1 MSEITTLHKG
11 EFVLV
16 GLVDETIEVT
26 VENNVYSFSEAN
38 HLVLELLNALKTIN
52 TEKQWSLI
60 KRKWRKGVGG
70 NIKDTDLT
78 TQRLGNL
85 AKLVVDDW
93 DMDTLLSY
101 AYEQVF
107 QNYQY
112 NIDCAV
118 TDAESYD
125 LEDLDKGNGNE

>member
-26 VENNVYSFSEAN
+26 VENNVYSFSEAKD
-38 HLVLELLNALKTIN
+38 LVLELSNAIKTIN
-52 TEKQWSLI
+52 TEKG
-60 KRKWRKGVGG
+60 KAVGG
-70 NIKDTDLT
+70 DIKDTDLT
-78 TQRLGNL
+78 TERLENL

-101 AYEQVF
+101 AHEQVF
-107 QNYQY
+107 HNYQY
-112 NIDCAV
+112 DIDCAV
-118 TDAESYD
+118 TDAEYYD
-125 LEDLDKGNGNE
+125 LEDLDK

>member
-26 VENNVYSFSEAN
+26 VENNVYSFSEAKD
-38 HLVLELLNALKTIN
+38 LVLDLSNALKTIN
-52 TEKQWSLI
+52 TEKQWRLI
-60 KRKWRKGVGG
+60 KRKWGKVVGG
-70 NIKDTDLT
+70 DIKDTDLT
-78 TQRLGNL
+78 TERLENL

-93 DMDTLLSY
+93 EMDVLLSY
-101 AYEQVF
+101 AREQVF

-112 NIDCAV
+112 DIDCAV

-125 LEDLDKGNGNE
+125 LKDLDE